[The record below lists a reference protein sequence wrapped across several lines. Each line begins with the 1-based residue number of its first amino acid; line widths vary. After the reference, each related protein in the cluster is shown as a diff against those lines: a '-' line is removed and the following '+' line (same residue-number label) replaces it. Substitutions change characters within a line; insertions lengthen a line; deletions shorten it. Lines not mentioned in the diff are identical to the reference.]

1 MSPVTLS
8 LANLDALPA
17 GVERPRY
24 DRTQLRC
31 GIVHLG
37 LGAFHRAHQAVYTEQ
52 VLASGDLAWGIVGAS
67 LRSPDTRD
75 ALAPQDGLYTVSVR
89 GPDAPSYQV
98 IGAIQQSL
106 VATENPQALIAAMAH
121 EDVKI
126 VSLTVT
132 EKGYCHDP
140 ATGELNEAHPDIVHD
155 LAHPDAPRSA
165 IGFLMAGLRHR
176 YAKGLKPFTVLTCD
190 NLPANG
196 HTVAKVLRRYAQL
209 SDPALAATIAKEVAF
224 PSTMVDRIVPS
235 TTDADRA
242 ALAEAGIA
250 DAWPIMT
257 EPFTQWVIEDH
268 FPLGRPDWGRFGA
281 QLVQDV
287 LPFETMKLRM
297 LNGAH
302 STLAYLGYLSG
313 YETVAEAMGDAALA
327 ATVERMMREDIPP
340 TLIIPQGTDVAA
352 YRRSLLDRFRNP
364 ALRHRTWQIAMD
376 GSQKLPQRL
385 LGPARDLLVQGRPLD
400 RIALGVAAW
409 MRYVTGVDEQGQPID
424 VRDPLAQE
432 LRQRADAAGRDSEK
446 LARSLLSIEAIFGA
460 DLPHDP
466 RFAAPVIKALDS
478 LFANGVKATLQAQT
492 GT

>member
-1 MSPVTLS
+1 MSAVTLS
-8 LANLDALPA
+8 LATLGDLPA
-17 GVERPRY
+17 AVERPRY
-24 DRTQLRC
+24 DRAKVRC

-52 VLASGDLAWGIVGAS
+52 ALAAGDLAWGIIGAS
-67 LRSPDTRD
+67 LRSPETRD
-75 ALAPQDGLYTVSVR
+75 ALAPQDGLYTVCVR
-89 GPDAPSYQV
+89 GPDAPRYQV

-106 VATENPQALIAAMAH
+106 VAPENPQALIAAMAH

-140 ATGELNEAHPDIVHD
+140 ATGELNESHPDIVHD
-155 LAHPDAPRSA
+155 LAHPEAPRSA

-196 HTVAKVLRRYAQL
+196 HTVGKVLRRFAQL
-209 SDPALAATIAKEVAF
+209 SDPALADTIAREVAF

-242 ALAEAGIA
+242 SLAGAGIL
-250 DAWPIMT
+250 DAWPIMS

-268 FPLGRPDWGRFGA
+268 FPLGRPDWSRFGA
-281 QLVQDV
+281 QLVADV
-287 LPFETMKLRM
+287 LPFETMKLCM

-313 YETVAEAMGDAALA
+313 YETVADAMADQALA
-327 ATVERMMREDIPP
+327 ALVERMMTDDIPA

-352 YRRSLLDRFRNP
+352 YRRSLLERFRNP

-385 LGPARDLLVQGRPLD
+385 LGPARDLLAKGGSLD

-424 VRDPLAQE
+424 VRDPLAQD
-432 LRQRADAAGRDSEK
+432 LRKRADAAGRNAET
-446 LARSLLSIEAIFGA
+446 LARSLLAIEAIFGT
-460 DLPHDP
+460 DLPQDP
-466 RFAAPVIKALDS
+466 RFTAPVIKALDS
-478 LFANGVKATLQAQT
+478 LFTHGVKATLQAQA
-492 GT
+492 

>member
-1 MSPVTLS
+1 MNPVKLS
-8 LANLDALPA
+8 LATLNDLPA
-17 GVERPRY
+17 SIERPRY
-24 DRTQLRC
+24 DRASVRC

-52 VLASGDLAWGIVGAS
+52 VLASGDLNWGIIGAS
-67 LRSPDTRD
+67 LRSAETRD

-89 GPDAPSYQV
+89 GPEAPHYQV
-98 IGAIQQSL
+98 IGAIQHSL
-106 VATENPQALIAAMAH
+106 VAPENPGALIAALAH
-121 EDVKI
+121 EDVRI

-140 ATGELNEAHPDIVHD
+140 ATGELNEAHPDIIHD
-155 LAHPDAPRSA
+155 LAHPDSPRSA
-165 IGFLMAGLRHR
+165 IGFLMAGLRQR

-196 HTVAKVLRRYAQL
+196 HTVGKVLRRYAQL
-209 SDPALAATIAKEVAF
+209 SDPSLAARVAEEVAF

-235 TTDADRA
+235 TTDADRSSVA
-242 ALAEAGIA
+242 AAGII

-268 FPLGRPDWGRFGA
+268 FPLGRPAWERFGA
-281 QLVQDV
+281 QLVSDV
-287 LPFETMKLRM
+287 LPYETMKLRM

-313 YETVAEAMGDAALA
+313 CETVADAMGQEALA
-327 ATVERMMREDIPP
+327 KLVERMMTDDIPA
-340 TLIIPQGTDVAA
+340 TLVVPPGADVGA
-352 YRRSLLDRFRNP
+352 YRRSLLERFRNP

-385 LGPARDLLVQGRPLD
+385 LGPARDLIASGGSLD
-400 RIALGVAAW
+400 RIGLGVAAW

-424 VRDPLAQE
+424 VRDPLAAE
-432 LRQRADAAGRDSEK
+432 LRQRADAAGRDAEA
-446 LARSLLSIEAIFGA
+446 LARSLMAIEAVFGM
-460 DLPHDP
+460 DLPKDP
-466 RFAAPVIKALDS
+466 RFTAPVIKALDS
-478 LFANGVKATLQAQT
+478 LFKHGVKATLAVWS
-492 GT
+492 

>member
-1 MSPVTLS
+1 MKPVTLS
-8 LANLDALPA
+8 LATLEALPA
-17 GVERPRY
+17 AVERPRY
-24 DRTQLRC
+24 DRTRVRC

-52 VLASGDLAWGIVGAS
+52 VLASGDLGWGIIGAS
-67 LRSPDTRD
+67 LRSPATRD

-89 GPDAPSYQV
+89 GPDAPHYQV

-106 VATENPQALIAAMAH
+106 VASENPQALIAAMAH

-140 ATGELNEAHPDIVHD
+140 ATGELNETHPDIVHD

-196 HTVAKVLRRYAQL
+196 HTVSKVLRRFAQL
-209 SDPALAATIAKEVAF
+209 SDPGLADAIAHDVAF

-235 TTDADRA
+235 TTDVDRA
-242 ALAEAGIA
+242 TLAEAGLV

-281 QLVQDV
+281 QLVADV

-313 YETVAEAMGDAALA
+313 YDTVAEAMGDAALA
-327 ATVERMMREDIPP
+327 ALVERMMSEDIPS
-340 TLIIPQGTDVAA
+340 TLIIPEGTDVAA
-352 YRRSLLDRFRNP
+352 YRQSLLERFRNP

-385 LGPARDLLVQGRPLD
+385 LGPARDLLAQGRPLD

-409 MRYVTGVDEQGQPID
+409 MRYVTGIDEHGQPID

-432 LRQRADAAGRDSEK
+432 LRQRADAAGRNSEA
-446 LARSLLSIEAIFGA
+446 LAQSLLAIEAVFGT
-460 DLPHDP
+460 DLPHNP
-466 RFAAPVIKALDS
+466 HFTTPVTKALDS
-478 LFANGVKATLQAQT
+478 LFKQGVRATVQAQS
-492 GT
+492 

>member
-1 MSPVTLS
+1 MSAVTLS
-8 LANLDALPA
+8 LATLGTLPA
-17 GVERPRY
+17 DIERPRY
-24 DRTQLRC
+24 DRAQVRC

-52 VLASGDLAWGIVGAS
+52 VLASGDLGWGIVGAS

-89 GPDAPSYQV
+89 GPDAPHYQV
-98 IGAIQQSL
+98 IGAIQHSL
-106 VATENPQALIAAMAH
+106 VAPENPQALIAAMAH
-121 EDVKI
+121 ADVKI

-155 LAHPDAPRSA
+155 LAHPEAPRSA

-196 HTVAKVLRRYAQL
+196 HTVAKVLRRFARL
-209 SDPALAATIAKEVAF
+209 SDPALADTIAQEVAF

-242 ALAEAGIA
+242 ILAEAGIM

-281 QLVQDV
+281 
-287 LPFETMKLRM
+287 
-297 LNGAH
+297 
-302 STLAYLGYLSG
+302 AYLGYLSG

-327 ATVERMMREDIPP
+327 RLVERMMSDDIPP
-340 TLIIPQGTDVAA
+340 TLVIPQGTDVAG
-352 YRRSLLDRFRNP
+352 YRRSLLERFRNP
-364 ALRHRTWQIAMD
+364 ALSHRTWQIAMD

-385 LGPARDLLVQGRPLD
+385 LGPARDLLAQGRSLD

-409 MRYVTGVDEQGQPID
+409 MRYVTGVDEHGQPID

-432 LRQRADAAGRDSEK
+432 LRQRADAAGRNSEA
-446 LARSLLSIEAIFGA
+446 LARSLLSIEAIFGT
-460 DLPHDP
+460 DLPQDP
-466 RFAAPVIKALDS
+466 RFTAHVIKALES
-478 LFANGVKATLQAQT
+478 LFTQGVNATVQAQA
-492 GT
+492 